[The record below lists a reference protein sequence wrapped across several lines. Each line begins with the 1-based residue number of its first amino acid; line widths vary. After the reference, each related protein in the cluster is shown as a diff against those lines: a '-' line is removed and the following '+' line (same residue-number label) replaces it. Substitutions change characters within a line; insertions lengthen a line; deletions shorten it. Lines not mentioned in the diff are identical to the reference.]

1 MANSLEQIH
10 TQAKINTA
18 IGVVQIAQTA
28 AMNAKLRR
36 LNKAQEE
43 SNAIQK
49 QIAQINL
56 YIAEE
61 QRQQTELSTK
71 SLSEQV
77 RQTELQ
83 ETQVKLSKF
92 KIELDIHEKKEEK
105 ANKERLSN
113 MMEVVFHAPKELE
126 TIKSSEKHKIEKYFE
141 FQTLKINC
149 LMAGVSTEGVDDFES
164 KKYISEFLDLL
175 TDCIDDTLKLD
186 DEEEKDL
193 IDILDILSVDEE
205 QLINKEK
212 KEIKNIDKEL
222 LGVDQEIQEK
232 EKLIKNNEKKIAK
245 LESKT

>member
-105 ANKERLSN
+105 AEQRR
-113 MMEVVFHAPKELE
+113 
-126 TIKSSEKHKIEKYFE
+126 EK
-141 FQTLKINC
+141 
-149 LMAGVSTEGVDDFES
+149 A
-164 KKYISEFLDLL
+164 
-175 TDCIDDTLKLD
+175 
-186 DEEEKDL
+186 
-193 IDILDILSVDEE
+193 E
-205 QLINKEK
+205 QIRKEK
-212 KEIKNIDKEL
+212 RIASQIKEIKDLKDHNDEISKKL
-222 LGVDQEIQEK
+222 LKLESK
-232 EKLIKNNEKKIAK
+232 REKLIKKKDNINTK
-245 LESKT
+245 VVSLEGTIQKESKTFEELKNKYPFLSKAKIIENR